1 MCVCVYKDIYIYMIY
16 LCAMCNY
23 VTYFICNTISR
34 IVYLS
39 MYTFHKTF
47 QASLPAHTHLTAT
60 DSFKNWNQKNTRC
73 FFPWQHGD
81 STNLTKTKKNTR
93 HAAPTPSQPSYCV
106 VAIGLITSVLVTLS
120 HWPGGFTLND
130 NMDTETNV
138 SNTLLSGKLKAQ
150 QNFGKVDVLESPEFS
165 ENVWWRWLICY
176 KK

>member
-1 MCVCVYKDIYIYMIY
+1 MYIYMYIYACMYDSNSIDNMIY

-23 VTYFICNTISR
+23 VTCFICNTICR

-81 STNLTKTKKNTR
+81 STNLTKTKKKHQTCR
-93 HAAPTPSQPSYCV
+93 
-106 VAIGLITSVLVTLS
+106 S
-120 HWPGGFTLND
+120 HSKSTK
-130 NMDTETNV
+130 
-138 SNTLLSGKLKAQ
+138 LLRCCHRTHNLGSGDA
-150 QNFGKVDVLESPEFS
+150 ESLTWWVYPE
-165 ENVWWRWLICY
+165 
-176 KK
+176 